1 MICSLSS
8 ESLQHWRAPFSQS
21 GRQLGGKKVL
31 YSVSAV
37 PGAEVY
43 QQDGLILQESIH
55 VPC

>member
-8 ESLQHWRAPFSQS
+8 ESLQHWRAPFLQS